1 MSNKGPAE
9 ITKKRLGRLLIGA
22 ACLFSLLVV
31 RLFYI
36 QIIDGE
42 RLQSLAL
49 SQWARE
55 FTISAKRGDITDR
68 NGKVLAQSA
77 SAATVVASPVDI
89 VGLLEITDEREA
101 QIRQDAQ
108 NLAALLDLDAEDTY
122 DDFVNTYRTKITLA
136 ESVSPQL
143 AAQVEA
149 LHIQGVTVTQTDVV
163 STDAQGEE
171 IIPCTVSVNPV
182 EVVGVQAITS
192 EKQQKLMQYAN
203 DLSHVLDL
211 DADEVYEKITDTSKS
226 QYVLARQIT
235 LEKASEVR
243 QLGINGISINEDVVR
258 AYPMGAF
265 LTQVLGFTDISG
277 QGQEGLEKSLD
288 KYLAGTDGRIVSQV
302 DGNSRQM
309 ENSEEEY
316 IEAQDG
322 YTVVLTVDYVLQA
335 IAEKVSEKALEE
347 TEAQGVQC
355 IIMDPDTAEILAMTN
370 QPDFDLNDPP
380 RDNLTELAELMRNSC
395 VVDAY
400 EPGSTFK
407 ILTTA
412 LALEEGVATL
422 DSTYTCTGS
431 VLVDGDRISCW
442 RTGNPHGH
450 QTLTEAVCN
459 SCNPVFVELA
469 LQLGIDTFYEG
480 LTAFGIGQEVPIDLP
495 GATSGQMISIKYVKD
510 VDLARIG
517 FGQSVSVSP
526 VQLLTAACAA
536 VNGGNLM
543 KPYIVKEMI
552 DSEGQSVV
560 TYAPEVRGNP
570 ISEETSAKM
579 RQILETAV
587 SEGGGHNAYISG
599 YRVGGKTGTAQ
610 KYVNGKV
617 SNDVH
622 VCSFLGFAPMDD
634 PQIAILF
641 IVDEPGVRPDYG
653 STVAAPYAKEILE
666 ESLKYLGVQPVY
678 EEGEEEAANATS
690 VVPDVTGLSLSEASQ
705 KLSEAGLTSMTDG
718 IGSKIVEQLPAA
730 GAEVPSGSLVVLYTE
745 AEGEEPATEYIEVPD
760 VTGLSMIQANRLLRS
775 QGLEMKISGSG
786 LAVSQE
792 PAAGTKIPKDDES
805 RSHTVRVVFE

>member
-1 MSNKGPAE
+1 M
-9 ITKKRLGRLLIGA
+9 
-22 ACLFSLLVV
+22 
-31 RLFYI
+31 
-36 QIIDGE
+36 
-42 RLQSLAL
+42 
-49 SQWARE
+49 
-55 FTISAKRGDITDR
+55 
-68 NGKVLAQSA
+68 
-77 SAATVVASPVDI
+77 
-89 VGLLEITDEREA
+89 
-101 QIRQDAQ
+101 
-108 NLAALLDLDAEDTY
+108 
-122 DDFVNTYRTKITLA
+122 
-136 ESVSPQL
+136 
-143 AAQVEA
+143 
-149 LHIQGVTVTQTDVV
+149 
-163 STDAQGEE
+163 
-171 IIPCTVSVNPV
+171 
-182 EVVGVQAITS
+182 
-192 EKQQKLMQYAN
+192 
-203 DLSHVLDL
+203 
-211 DADEVYEKITDTSKS
+211 
-226 QYVLARQIT
+226 
-235 LEKASEVR
+235 
-243 QLGINGISINEDVVR
+243 
-258 AYPMGAF
+258 
-265 LTQVLGFTDISG
+265 
-277 QGQEGLEKSLD
+277 
-288 KYLAGTDGRIVSQV
+288 
-302 DGNSRQM
+302 
-309 ENSEEEY
+309 
-316 IEAQDG
+316 
-322 YTVVLTVDYVLQA
+322 
-335 IAEKVSEKALEE
+335 
-347 TEAQGVQC
+347 
-355 IIMDPDTAEILAMTN
+355 
-370 QPDFDLNDPP
+370 
-380 RDNLTELAELMRNSC
+380 
-395 VVDAY
+395 
-400 EPGSTFK
+400 
-407 ILTTA
+407 
-412 LALEEGVATL
+412 
-422 DSTYTCTGS
+422 
-431 VLVDGDRISCW
+431 
-442 RTGNPHGH
+442 
-450 QTLTEAVCN
+450 
-459 SCNPVFVELA
+459 
-469 LQLGIDTFYEG
+469 
-480 LTAFGIGQEVPIDLP
+480 TAFGIGQEVPIDLP

-570 ISEETSAKM
+570 ISEETSAQM
-579 RQILETAV
+579 CEILETAV